1 MSKSYEVGYR
11 KPPKKT
17 QFKPG
22 QSGNPKGR
30 SKGTKN
36 LKTDLMEELKER
48 ITLREN
54 GVEHRHSK
62 QRVLLKSL
70 VSKAMQGDVR
80 ATSLV
85 LDMTM
90 RLFDSDDAPK
100 ADIPLNREEEAILND
115 LEERLLRRHAQKE
128 KETNNV

>member
-1 MSKSYEVGYR
+1 MSKSHEVGFR
-11 KPPKKT
+11 KPPKKN

-22 QSGNPKGR
+22 HSGNPKGR
-30 SKGTKN
+30 PKGTKN
-36 LKTDLMEELKER
+36 LKTDFMEELKER

-54 GVEHRHSK
+54 GVEQRHSK

-70 VSKAMQGDVR
+70 VAKAMKGDVR

-90 RLFDSDDAPK
+90 RLFEIDDTPK

-128 KETNNV
+128 MENNDV